1 MYLSPNPLFKFYRHK
16 YHSVCPRLALSS
28 NILTSTTLIQDSFHL
43 KAELCANGS
52 LNGVKNF
59 TVPSYLH
66 QTRYFKE
73 SNHTP
78 SSVTGVLGVTGTL
91 SPGVESPFSS
101 DLFRFF
107 PGVAMVESVAGL
119 YDITTLRKKKKT
131 IINEHLK

>member
-1 MYLSPNPLFKFYRHK
+1 M
-16 YHSVCPRLALSS
+16 S

-59 TVPSYLH
+59 TFPSYLQ

-119 YDITTLRKKKKT
+119 YDITRLRQGKKSFKDK
-131 IINEHLK
+131 HLKYDVCGQKI

>member
-1 MYLSPNPLFKFYRHK
+1 M
-16 YHSVCPRLALSS
+16 S

-43 KAELCANGS
+43 KAELCANNS
-52 LNGVKNF
+52 LNGVKKF

-119 YDITTLRKKKKT
+119 YDITTLRKKKKA

>member
-1 MYLSPNPLFKFYRHK
+1 M
-16 YHSVCPRLALSS
+16 S

-43 KAELCANGS
+43 KAELCA
-52 LNGVKNF
+52 
-59 TVPSYLH
+59 
-66 QTRYFKE
+66 
-73 SNHTP
+73 NHTP

-119 YDITTLRKKKKT
+119 YDITTLRQGKKV
-131 IINEHLK
+131 LKISI